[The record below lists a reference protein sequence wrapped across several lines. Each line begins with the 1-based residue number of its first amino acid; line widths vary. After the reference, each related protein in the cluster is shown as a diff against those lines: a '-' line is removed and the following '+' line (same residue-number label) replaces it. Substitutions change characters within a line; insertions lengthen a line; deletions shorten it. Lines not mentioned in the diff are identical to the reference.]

1 MRFLPHKIFIYHLY
15 IFQLEEYD
23 ILRYLKSHKNKG
35 TFPPSTLRKS
45 IVWTQKAELIAV
57 LAFTL
62 QFICSLAI
70 AVFAYITF
78 RSDVV
83 FIATFLVILYMLIIL
98 SFMFQIFAALILK
111 PLEIFQKNR
120 IVNAAK
126 KKIQGLPD
134 LEIIG
139 ITGSYGKTTMKETVY
154 TILKEQFNVVKTEG
168 NNNTPLGIAR
178 TILNKI
184 DKNTEIF
191 VVEMGEYVK
200 GDVAALCEIA
210 QPHISIITGINEA
223 HLERY
228 KTMENAIS
236 TKFEIVEYAKKDAT
250 IIMNADDKLIL
261 DNYPKYIGDHYHLFF
276 SSKNHDYATYKI
288 RNEEFMQDGS
298 GQSFEVYN
306 EHESIGT
313 VKVPVIAEYIKGNVV
328 AGVIVARMMG
338 MKEPLIRMG
347 ISQIKPVEHRLQPR
361 MNANNILVID
371 DTYNGNSDGV
381 REGIALL
388 KKFESRRKVYVT
400 PGLVETGA
408 LAESIHL
415 EIGKQL
421 ASAADL
427 VILIRNSVT
436 GFIYK
441 GLKDAEYPEDKIIWY
456 DNSKKAYNELFTHLQ
471 ANDVV
476 LLQNDWT
483 DNYS

>member
-23 ILRYLKSHKNKG
+23 VIRFLKSHKNKG
-35 TFPPSTLRKS
+35 TFPPPSLRKTV
-45 IVWTQKAELIAV
+45 IWTQKAELLALIA
-57 LAFTL
+57 FIL
-62 QFICSLAI
+62 QTICSFIIAI
-70 AVFAYITF
+70 YSYIIM
-78 RSDVV
+78 RSDIV
-83 FIATFLVILYMLIIL
+83 FIATFLVTLYFFIIL
-98 SFMFQIFAALILK
+98 SFLFFIIAAFILK
-111 PLEIFQKNR
+111 PLEFIQKNK
-120 IVNAAK
+120 IINAAK
-126 KKIQGLPD
+126 NKLKMLPD

-139 ITGSYGKTTMKETVY
+139 ITGSYGKTTMKEAIHTL
-154 TILKEQFNVVKTEG
+154 LKEQFNVIKTEG

-210 QPHISIITGINEA
+210 QPHISVITGINEA

-228 KTMENAIS
+228 QTMENAIS
-236 TKFEIVEYAKKDAT
+236 TKFEIVEKAKPDAT
-250 IIMNADDKLIL
+250 IIMNADDKLVME
-261 DNYPKYIGDHYHLFF
+261 NYKRFIGDHYHLFF
-276 SSKNHDYATYKI
+276 SSKNNENATYKTK
-288 RNEEFMQDGS
+288 NDEFFQDGS

-306 EHESIGT
+306 EHESIGSI
-313 VKVPVIAEYIKGNVV
+313 KVPVIAEYIKGNVV
-328 AGVIVARMMG
+328 AAVIIARMMG

-361 MNANNILVID
+361 LNPNNILVID

-381 REGIALL
+381 REGLALL
-388 KKFESRRKVYVT
+388 NRFESRRKVYVT

-408 LAESIHL
+408 LAESIHV

-427 VILIRNSVT
+427 IILIKNSVT
-436 GFIYK
+436 GFIYT
-441 GLKDAEYPEDKIIWY
+441 GLKEVNYPEENIIWY
-456 DNSKKAYNELFTHLQ
+456 DNAKKAYNELFTHLKP
-471 ANDVV
+471 NDVV